1 MILSKAEKTTLKA
14 IADYPYA
21 DIDDRELHGFLHF
34 PSWEVTLG
42 ALGGLRRK
50 GLIEQRERPRH
61 GYKLTEAGEQYILRK
76 KHRRRGTALKLAIG
90 FLSGVASTVVATIL
104 TQ

>member
-1 MILSKAEKTTLKA
+1 MKA

-42 ALGGLRRK
+42 ALGGLRSK
-50 GLIEQRERPRH
+50 GLIEPRESPRR
-61 GYKLTEAGEQYILRK
+61 GYQLTEDGKQYMLRK
-76 KHRRRGTALKLAIG
+76 KLNVREKHKERIIDIGGAII
-90 FLSGVASTVVATIL
+90 ATIIAEEIIRAL
-104 TQ
+104 L